1 MSRRQQPVSREDV
14 QRQLNV
20 LERLS
25 QHVSSDDDLL
35 IALLE
40 NQNLMLQNMTSMM
53 GGSFQGPNSLSA
65 NQAGLALKDIDKGD
79 TGRILFEERGTK
91 MVVRAEAGNSIERE
105 EVVYVSETEGP
116 VVLPANDV
124 SEGQL
129 FGIGPGGSRR
139 ASQFF
144 IGEPDEPTTLEPGD
158 EKTVYEL
165 DVSSVSLWW
174 ETGTTSDPDS
184 SYQYIVDGEELFNEP
199 LTSPIGLINDRFRFP
214 QPIQFSDGLK
224 VIVLRDQS
232 AQSNKDY
239 TSRLT
244 YYES

>member
-91 MVVRAEAGNSIERE
+91 MVVRAEAGNNIERE
-105 EVVYVSETEGP
+105 EVVYVSDTEGP

-129 FGIGPGGSRR
+129 FGIGPGGARK
-139 ASQFF
+139 ANQFS
-144 IGEPDEPTTLEPGD
+144 IDESDEPVTLQPDEKATVF
-158 EKTVYEL
+158 EK

-184 SYQYIVDGEELFNEP
+184 TYQYIVDGEELFDEP

-214 QPIQFSDGLK
+214 QPIQFSDELK
-224 VIVLRDQS
+224 VVVKREAGAGSSQS
-232 AQSNKDY
+232 YN
-239 TSRLT
+239 SRVT